1 MFQYGFGVVP
11 VLHDTIIA
19 HNSFSVIGKVL
30 PKFFTTCAKVM
41 PWRQIVLA
49 AVSDGTII
57 AHNSFSVIG
66 NLLPKFFTTF
76 DRENAIWLPL
86 HLVVI
91 FDNTIITCFVCLVTG
106 TMLPIYFTTF
116 VSLARG
122 LNHGAVLDTIIIN
135 TFISHVISIMFPIS
149 SRVFPITQATRIASI
164 YIIAFQN
171 GAIYGVV
178 PNFKQIHSS
187 KTGVLQTI
195 CSVISE
201 Y

>member
-1 MFQYGFGVVP
+1 MKFGQQKRALFQGPFNVSIWVWDQP

-19 HNSFSVIGKVL
+19 HIPISVYGSGVPIFS
-30 PKFFTTCAKVM
+30 TTCAKVM
-41 PWRQIVLA
+41 PLRQIVLA

-76 DRENAIWLPL
+76 DLENAISLP
-86 HLVVI
+86 HLLATA
-91 FDNTIITCFVCLVTG
+91 FDNTMITCFVCLVTG
-106 TMLPIYFTTF
+106 TMLPIYFTIFDTL
-116 VSLARG
+116 SRG
-122 LNHGAVLDTIIIN
+122 LNQGAVLDTIIIN

-171 GAIYGVV
+171 GVIYGVV
-178 PNFKQIHSS
+178 PNFK
-187 KTGVLQTI
+187 
-195 CSVISE
+195 
-201 Y
+201 

>member
-1 MFQYGFGVVP
+1 MFQYGFGVVS

-19 HNSFSVIGKVL
+19 HIPISVYGSGVPIFSA
-30 PKFFTTCAKVM
+30 TCAKVM
-41 PWRQIVLA
+41 PLRQIVLA

-66 NLLPKFFTTF
+66 NLLPKIFTTF
-76 DRENAIWLPL
+76 DLENAISLP
-86 HLVVI
+86 HLLATA
-91 FDNTIITCFVCLVTG
+91 FDNTMITCFVCLVTG
-106 TMLPIYFTTF
+106 TMLPIYFTIFAT
-116 VSLARG
+116 LARG
-122 LNHGAVLDTIIIN
+122 LNQGAVLDTIIIN

-178 PNFKQIHSS
+178 PNFK
-187 KTGVLQTI
+187 
-195 CSVISE
+195 
-201 Y
+201 